1 MKHAHGLLSL
11 LALSATLAPA
21 VRGELGTCLR
31 EIILGQDSDIES
43 LTPKNVIGFGRAY
56 RKPVQIHD
64 NLVER
69 DGSSGGLQVVIAAGG
84 GLIDIS
90 DITGIGTSNNNNN
103 NNNNSGASSSISSP
117 NATPASTTEAQS
129 TSTTSSSST
138 AAASTTSSTD
148 TDSNEVG
155 AAIASGSYSQEP
167 TELVYTCKSEFID
180 FSTQGAMDKFSFVWC
195 PQNAYQTSNSVVW
208 RLTRE
213 CGTTMVYP
221 WDFHYGKIEGRI
233 RIGPTSGV
241 VTSMLLLGPAPS
253 DEIDFEWVGRNT
265 DQVQTMYYV
274 QSHRVDPLP
283 QVFVIDQ
290 QGGGD
295 LSTTFHD
302 YAIELN
308 SDSVKWYFDG
318 VLRRTLNKGSQEFP
332 TYASR
337 GRMGIWDGTQTSGW
351 AGTVDWSLGPF
362 TAEMQWFNFT
372 PYC

>member
-1 MKHAHGLLSL
+1 MKRAQGLLSL
-11 LALSATLAPA
+11 LALSTALTPA

-31 EIILGQDSDIES
+31 EIFFGQDSDIEP
-43 LTPKNVIGFGRAY
+43 LTPKNAIGLGRSY
-56 RKPVQIHD
+56 RQPMQILD

-69 DGSSGGLQVVIAAGG
+69 DSSSGGFQVVIAAGG

-90 DITGIGTSNNNNN
+90 DITGVGTSNSNN
-103 NNNNSGASSSISSP
+103 NNNNSGGSSSISSSSS
-117 NATPASTTEAQS
+117 TSASTTAAQS

-138 AAASTTSSTD
+138 SAASTTSSTE

-155 AAIASGSYSQEP
+155 AAIASGTYSQEP
-167 TELVYTCKSEFID
+167 TDLVYTCNSEFID

-208 RLTRE
+208 RLTQE

-221 WDFHYGKIEGRI
+221 RDFHYGKIEGRI

-253 DEIDFEWVGRNT
+253 DEIDYEWVGRNT

-318 VLRRTLNKGSQEFP
+318 
-332 TYASR
+332 
-337 GRMGIWDGTQTSGW
+337 
-351 AGTVDWSLGPF
+351 
-362 TAEMQWFNFT
+362 
-372 PYC
+372 

>member
-1 MKHAHGLLSL
+1 LST
-11 LALSATLAPA
+11 ALTPTA
-21 VRGELGTCLR
+21 RGELGTCLR
-31 EIILGQDSDIES
+31 EIFFGLDPNIEV
-43 LTPKNVIGFGRAY
+43 LTPKNAIGLSRAY
-56 RKPVQIHD
+56 PEPMQIMD

-69 DGSSGGLQVVIAAGG
+69 DSSSGGLQVVIAAGG

-90 DITGIGTSNNNNN
+90 DITGVGTSNNNNGGVS
-103 NNNNSGASSSISSP
+103 SGISSS
-117 NATPASTTEAQS
+117 STAS
-129 TSTTSSSST
+129 TSTTAAQTTSSTSSSST
-138 AAASTTSSTD
+138 SAASTTSSTE

-155 AAIASGSYSQEP
+155 AAISSGSYSQEP
-167 TELVYTCKSEFID
+167 TDLVYTCKSEFID
-180 FSTQGAMDKFSFVWC
+180 FSTQGAMDKFSFIWC

-208 RLTRE
+208 RLTEE

-253 DEIDFEWVGRNT
+253 DEIDYEWVGRET

-295 LSTTFHD
+295 LSTTFHN

-308 SDSVKWYFDG
+308 PDSVKWYFDG

-351 AGTVDWSLGPF
+351 A
-362 TAEMQWFNFT
+362 
-372 PYC
+372 